1 MSGNVKSLSNHEAVT
16 ELLSLMR
23 ENGRKLEAMALSS
36 MISSIDNIDRQY
48 SELLSTTQDQRQQLI
63 EATEQ
68 CRAVGGDP
76 PDLNLTSY
84 QVFQS
89 EAEQVLAKVNVA
101 QDETVAWAKDT
112 VRNFELIGVSA
123 LDTTKDIVDIHNL
136 LEALRKQARNSA
148 WNMLACTETMGGQ
161 MISSIQAMRDKE
173 LSPLQAV
180 RKLLSNVNHT
190 VFSAIG
196 GVKHS
201 EQTVKAAQET
211 RIECQAEKNP
221 SIRQALAEK
230 KTEAA
235 ARSASVPEKQHKS
248 KEATL

>member
-112 VRNFELIGVSA
+112 VRNFELISG
-123 LDTTKDIVDIHNL
+123 
-136 LEALRKQARNSA
+136 
-148 WNMLACTETMGGQ
+148 
-161 MISSIQAMRDKE
+161 
-173 LSPLQAV
+173 
-180 RKLLSNVNHT
+180 
-190 VFSAIG
+190 
-196 GVKHS
+196 
-201 EQTVKAAQET
+201 
-211 RIECQAEKNP
+211 
-221 SIRQALAEK
+221 
-230 KTEAA
+230 
-235 ARSASVPEKQHKS
+235 
-248 KEATL
+248 

>member
-1 MSGNVKSLSNHEAVT
+1 MFS
-16 ELLSLMR
+16 R
-23 ENGRKLEAMALSS
+23 RRALPK
-36 MISSIDNIDRQY
+36 
-48 SELLSTTQDQRQQLI
+48 STT
-63 EATEQ
+63 AP
-68 CRAVGGDP
+68 CGGW
-76 PDLNLTSY
+76 T
-84 QVFQS
+84 
-89 EAEQVLAKVNVA
+89 
-101 QDETVAWAKDT
+101 
-112 VRNFELIGVSA
+112 
-123 LDTTKDIVDIHNL
+123 
-136 LEALRKQARNSA
+136 
-148 WNMLACTETMGGQ
+148 
-161 MISSIQAMRDKE
+161 MRDKE

-235 ARSASVPEKQHKS
+235 ARSASVPEKEHKS

>member
-112 VRNFELIGVSA
+112 VRNFELIGESA

-235 ARSASVPEKQHKS
+235 ARSASVPEKEHKS